1 MSAGPVLA
9 RTLLAKYS
17 DGHTPGYVDEG
28 VPDGDGTVRDE
39 DGTARHADEAF
50 AMATG
55 LFERDGTVREGRA
68 PFTIGRTVHDGTG
81 PLAMVT
87 GAVAIRVGG

>member
-28 VPDGDGTVRDE
+28 VHDGDGTVRDE
-39 DGTARHADEAF
+39 DGTAREGRAPF
-50 AMATG
+50 TMG
-55 LFERDGTVREGRA
+55 RGVREGRA